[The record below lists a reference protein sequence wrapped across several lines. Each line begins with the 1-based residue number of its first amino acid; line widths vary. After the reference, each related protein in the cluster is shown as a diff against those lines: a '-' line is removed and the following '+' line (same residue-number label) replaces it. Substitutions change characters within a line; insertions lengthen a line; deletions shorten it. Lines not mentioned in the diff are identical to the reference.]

1 MGIIAGVILGLVFR
15 INYFASPIWCG
26 FVMVLLF
33 VGYLKPRIVF
43 VIMALIA
50 GMILA
55 FFRASAELKDEDYV
69 GRLYGQTVLIT
80 GTING
85 DPETD
90 EDGTKIKL
98 GDLRFGED
106 EIAARGCV
114 YLSVNENNIVA
125 RADTIVVSGKL
136 VEGFGTY
143 VGYMYRPSIIKVLKP
158 EPGDLVLKM
167 RNWLAKRIKS
177 LVSEPEVNLG
187 LSYLLGMKV
196 GLPDELGD
204 NLRAVGL
211 THIVVA
217 SGAHLSILVEIAR
230 KVFGRMS
237 RLIGVLFSI
246 MFVVFFM
253 AMVGWTPSII
263 RAGTMTI
270 LTLITWYSGRRIAP
284 WRMIIMTMAFTLM
297 LSPNY
302 IFSLGWL
309 LSFAS
314 YGGIMILGPRFCR
327 FFYGKKKPGLIGST
341 ILTTVAA
348 TLMTLP
354 IILYYY
360 GQISL
365 ISVVANLLILPTLPW
380 AMGLVFMTG
389 IVAGIPGVEMI
400 VAWCATIILQFHIRV
415 VEWFGGMRHFLIEI
429 ETGQTNVFWIYLII
443 ALLLL
448 IGLIRRKVLKL
459 KREKNY

>member
-26 FVMVLLF
+26 FVVILLV
-33 VGYLKPRIVF
+33 VGFLKPRVVF
-43 VIMALIA
+43 VIMVFIA

-55 FFRASAELKDEDYV
+55 FFRVSAELKDEDYV
-69 GRLYGQTVLIT
+69 RRFYEQTVLIA
-80 GTING
+80 GMING

-90 EDGTKIKL
+90 ESGTKIKL

-114 YLSVNENNIVA
+114 YLSVNENNTVA

-167 RNWLAKRIKS
+167 RNWFAERIKS

-196 GLPDELGD
+196 GLPDELND
-204 NLRAVGL
+204 NLRVVGL
-211 THIVVA
+211 THIVIA

-253 AMVGWTPSII
+253 AMVGWMPSII

-327 FFYGKKKPGLIGST
+327 YFYGNNKRGFIGST

-365 ISVVANLLILPTLPW
+365 ISIVANLLILPTLPW
-380 AMGLVFMTG
+380 AMGLMFLTG
-389 IVAGIPGVEMI
+389 VVAGIPLIEVI
-400 VAWCATIILQFHIRV
+400 VSWCATRMLDYHIAV
-415 VEWFGGMRHFLIEI
+415 VEWFGGMRQFLVEI
-429 ETGQTNVFWIYLII
+429 PTYNGWVFLAYFVII
-443 ALLLL
+443 CAV
-448 IGLIRRKVLKL
+448 IGCVFYEKRKKVIK
-459 KREKNY
+459 